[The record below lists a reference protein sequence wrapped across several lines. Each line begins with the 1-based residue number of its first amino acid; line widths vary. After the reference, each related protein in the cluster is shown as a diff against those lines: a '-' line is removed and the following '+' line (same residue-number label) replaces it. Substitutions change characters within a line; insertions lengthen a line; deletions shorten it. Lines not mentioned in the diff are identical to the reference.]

1 MSYRIAG
8 IDVHKKMLAVVVS
21 NVEVESEFQFERR
34 MFGGNPEQLRL
45 LAAWLLEQE
54 AEEVVMESTAQYWKP
69 VWGAL
74 ERYWKP
80 IREKREGA
88 KRRSGTLHLAQAQSN
103 RGRRGRKKDFV
114 DAERLVKRLVAREL
128 TLSFVPDAEQ
138 RLWRAVTR
146 KKYQLRRDLVRLN
159 NQLESLLE
167 ETHIKLSSLVS
178 DLLGVSARRM
188 LKALADGE
196 TNPAALAALAHQRL
210 RATPEQLCDAL
221 GACADLKP
229 VYRQLLK
236 MTLEHLQILEQQISQ
251 LDQALATLLHPHQ
264 DAVQRLAEVPGL
276 GVDSAQQI
284 IAEVGPTAATFPSA
298 KCLSSWVGACP
309 GDEESAGVNYSHRSP
324 KGNRHMRRLLNQAAN
339 AAVKVKGSIFEIVYR
354 RSVPRLG
361 HNQAIGVIAHRQ
373 CRLIWLILHQGTRYE
388 ERGPAVT
395 QQSRYKRTWRM
406 IRQLR
411 SLGYRIEPPNPQPS
425 QAQAQ

>member
-1 MSYRIAG
+1 
-8 IDVHKKMLAVVVS
+8 MLAVVVS
-21 NVEVESEFQFERR
+21 DVEVDSEYQFEQR
-34 MFGGNPEQLRL
+34 MFGSNPEQLRS

-54 AEEVVMESTAQYWKP
+54 VEETVMESTAQYWKP
-69 VWGAL
+69 VWEAL

-88 KRRSGTLHLAQAQSN
+88 RRSSGILHLAQALSN
-103 RGRRGRKKDFV
+103 RGRRGRKKDFR

-138 RLWRAVTR
+138 RLWRTVTR
-146 KKYQLRRDLVRLN
+146 RGYQLTRDRARLQ

-167 ETHIKLSSLVS
+167 EAHIKLSSLVS
-178 DLLGVSARRM
+178 DLLGASARRM
-188 LKALADGE
+188 LNALAEGE
-196 TNPAALAALAHQRL
+196 TNPAALAVLADKQL

-221 GACADLKP
+221 GACTELNP
-229 VYRQLLK
+229 VYRRLLK
-236 MTLEHLQILEQQISQ
+236 MALEQWQFLEWQIGQ
-251 LDQALATLLHPHQ
+251 LDQETATLLRQHQ
-264 DAVQRLAEVPGL
+264 DAVERLAEVPGL
-276 GVDSAQQI
+276 GVESATQI
-284 IAEVGPTAATFPSA
+284 IAEVGPTAATFPSE

-324 KGNRHMRRLLNQAAN
+324 QGNRHMRRLLNQAAN
-339 AAVKVKGSIFEIVYR
+339 AAVKVKGSVFEIVYR

-361 HNQAIGVIAHRQ
+361 HNQAIGAIAHRH
-373 CRLIWLILHQGTRYE
+373 CRLIWLILHQGVRYE

-395 QQSRYKRTWRM
+395 KQSRQAPTARM

-411 SLGYRIEPPNPQPS
+411 KLGYRVQLTNSQPTNT
-425 QAQAQ
+425 AAR